1 MGRPKIANPKNEI
14 INTRTTKE
22 LRFRFDRV
30 CERKGL
36 KGDDW
41 LILFLGTFE
50 NDNDNVKS
58 QIAIEKMNLKRINF
72 ELRTLENMKVSSEN
86 IIEELNNSAIGSP
99 DVEAA
104 VRNVLQRFNMQSV
117 YNIYEFLEENSVL
130 LENQA
135 LLAGISEDELY
146 MLVFNNAN

>member
-1 MGRPKIANPKNEI
+1 MSRPPIANPKNKHI
-14 INTRTTKE
+14 RTRTT
-22 LRFRFDRV
+22 LDLYTRFMRV

-36 KGDDW
+36 TGDDW
-41 LILFLGTFE
+41 IVLFLGTFE

-58 QIAIEKMNLKRINF
+58 QIAIEKMKLKSIRKQMR
-72 ELRTLENMKVSSEN
+72 ELENEKVSCEN
-86 IIEELNNSAIGSP
+86 IIEELNSDATGSR

-104 VRNVLQRFNMQSV
+104 VNVILQRFRMQSV
-117 YNIYEFLEENSVL
+117 YNIYQFLEENQTL

-146 MLVFNNAN
+146 MKVFNKA